1 MIRAKLDITALSVNY
16 AIRKTDTRK
25 IKLENVDY
33 VIIINYIY
41 LGGSKFSAWISII
54 IVVLVTVFLSIN
66 LSKNNLERYNVK

>member
-1 MIRAKLDITALSVNY
+1 MALYVNY

-54 IVVLVTVFLSIN
+54 VVVLVTVFLSVN
-66 LSKNNLERYNVK
+66 LSKNNLERYKKSLMLEVF